1 MISYKNLNGNSN
13 VKCYNISENYIDIEF
28 YNTPLVYRYSNIVP
42 GRQVLNE
49 LKRLAIQGYGL
60 NSYINRYV
68 NKNYGRRFPVSTY
81 NN

>member
-28 YNTPLVYRYSNIVP
+28 YNTPLVYRYSNVVP
-42 GRQVLNE
+42 GRKVLNE

-60 NSYINRYV
+60 NSFINRYV
-68 NKNYGRRFPVSTY
+68 KKNYERRIPVTAY
-81 NN
+81 NY